1 KSTAFHGPNA
11 GYVLELYEAYQ
22 QDPESVDA
30 QARAFFETWKP
41 PTKEPAATVA
51 GLDASKVVAA
61 VNYANAIRRHGHL
74 MAKLNP
80 LDPGPRETP
89 PELDPQTYG
98 ITEQDLAEL
107 PAGAVTVWDDKRQFA
122 NALEAINHL
131 RAVYSGSTAYE
142 FLHIQD
148 RTERYWL
155 REAAE
160 SGRYERALTS
170 EEKQALLKRLTEV
183 E

>member
-1 KSTAFHGPNA
+1 
-11 GYVLELYEAYQ
+11 
-22 QDPESVDA
+22 
-30 QARAFFETWKP
+30 
-41 PTKEPAATVA
+41 
-51 GLDASKVVAA
+51 
-61 VNYANAIRRHGHL
+61 
-74 MAKLNP
+74 
-80 LDPGPRETP
+80 
-89 PELDPQTYG
+89 PQTYG

-183 E
+183 EAFERFLHQTYLGQKRFSIEGNDTLVPMLDEAIRLAAQQGVKHAVIGMAHRGRLNVLAHVL